1 MQKGWIISISLH
13 LVALAAGLFAIPYND
28 DRDRDVSRVTEVSI
42 ITAPQG
48 DREQAPT
55 PPENAPQVDEQV
67 ASIAAPDFD
76 PDAGPAPEADLA
88 PTETVKDDIED
99 PSARDTEADL
109 TALLEEVAE
118 PDVAVDV
125 AAPDESA
132 TAPDAAPPAL
142 AMPGDTGLDSRNETP
157 RGPQMAAP
165 PAPRSAPRIADFQPP
180 APPSPPSEREA
191 EPETT
196 PEETETA
203 AAEPETVAQPEEAS
217 PAPPSEVESG
227 AEEGSALRRST
238 APRARPR
245 NFETQLAEAE
255 AERERQEEAARVAAA
270 EQRER
275 EEEAAR
281 AAEEAR
287 REAEAA
293 AVAEALASAQDNQ
306 QTAPDSDPMAPPS
319 SVTQDLPVGPPLTQ
333 GEKDALRLSVQR
345 CWNVPAGLPNATD
358 LRVVVAVELSPNGQ
372 IVGQPRLIEP
382 ADANRP
388 EIRVAFEAA
397 RRALLRCQGSGYE
410 LPQDKFA
417 QWKNLEVAFDPK
429 GMLSRW

>member
-1 MQKGWIISISLH
+1 MQKGWIISITLH
-13 LVALAAGLFAIPYND
+13 LVALAAGLFAIPYED

-48 DREQAPT
+48 SQEQAPP
-55 PPENAPQVDEQV
+55 PPENAPQVDEQI
-67 ASIAAPDFD
+67 ASIAAPEFD
-76 PDAGPAPEADLA
+76 PDAGPAPEADQA
-88 PTETVKDDIED
+88 PAETVQDNIED
-99 PSARDTEADL
+99 PSARDAEADL
-109 TALLEEVAE
+109 TALLEEVAQ

-125 AAPDESA
+125 AAPDEA
-132 TAPDAAPPAL
+132 AAAPDSAPAM
-142 AMPGDTGLDSRNETP
+142 AMPGDTGLDNRNETP

-180 APPSPPSEREA
+180 APPTPPSQRDTQPA
-191 EPETT
+191 ST

-203 AAEPETVAQPEEAS
+203 AAEPQPEAQPEEAS

-227 AEEGSALRRST
+227 AEEGNALRRST

-255 AERERQEEAARVAAA
+255 ADRKRQDEEARIATA

-275 EEEAAR
+275 EEQQAQAA
-281 AAEEAR
+281 ADAR

-293 AVAEALASAQDNQ
+293 AVAEALASAQNEVQDA
-306 QTAPDSDPMAPPS
+306 APTSDPMTPPGNI
-319 SVTQDLPVGPPLTQ
+319 TQELPVGPPMTQ

-345 CWNVPAGLPNATD
+345 CWNVPAGLANASD

-382 ADANRP
+382 ADASRP
-388 EIRVAFEAA
+388 EIRVAFETA
-397 RRALLRCQGSGYE
+397 RRALLRCQGSGYD
-410 LPQDKFA
+410 LPQEKFA